1 MELNFIMP
9 FYLQGMAKYI
19 HKSTRNIQ
27 CSLLK
32 RYDSDFKETFT
43 SDLNTQ
49 ISTECSKLS
58 V

>member
-9 FYLQGMAKYI
+9 FYLQGLATYI

-43 SDLNTQ
+43 SDLTSH
-49 ISTECSKLS
+49 ISTECSKHS